1 MTSLEFDPI
10 PPPLRKLVKQ
20 GGLVR
25 ENTVPKHSAAFR
37 GVRIAI
43 LPYHKWCLKMEPGGL
58 VFVRDCSL
66 SAAVGDLQKS
76 RNAWSLCPE
85 TTASNS
91 D

>member
-1 MTSLEFDPI
+1 MTSLEFDLI
-10 PPPLRKLVKQ
+10 PPHLRKLVKK

-25 ENTVPKHSAAFR
+25 ENTGPKHSAAFR

-43 LPYHKWCLKMEPGGL
+43 LPYHKWCLKMELGGL

-66 SAAVGDLQKS
+66 SAEVRDFQKS

-85 TTASNS
+85 TMASTS